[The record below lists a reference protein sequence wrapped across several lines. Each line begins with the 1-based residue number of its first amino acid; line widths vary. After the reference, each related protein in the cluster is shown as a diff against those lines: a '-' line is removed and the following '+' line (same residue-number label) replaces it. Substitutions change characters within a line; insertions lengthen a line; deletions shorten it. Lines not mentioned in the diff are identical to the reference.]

1 MLFSKALLA
10 CSLLSLVPNAVTGL
24 LVPLSLVLLLQTLRI
39 LDSHVQRII
48 HETIQ
53 LDRDWQFLNFILSM
67 NFSLCISCT
76 DKACFLYLVAE
87 FTLEYV
93 IVIFTPVLLGSIGL
107 LHLNVGHLLGI
118 VMLEVPVGDNA
129 VLADGKLLNT
139 LSSDSFW
146 SIGRGTLVWCRKVM
160 FLHLLVADDVPV
172 NFCVF
177 ARPEVPRFLFGVVGP
192 FF

>member
-1 MLFSKALLA
+1 
-10 CSLLSLVPNAVTGL
+10 LLSLVPNAVTGL

-39 LDSHVQRII
+39 LDSHVQRIV

-67 NFSLCISCT
+67 SFSLCFSCV
-76 DKACFLYLVAE
+76 DKSCFLALVAE

-93 IVIFTPVLLGSIGL
+93 IVIFSPVLLGSICL
-107 LHLNVGHLLGI
+107 LNLNVSHLLGLI
-118 VMLEVPVGDNA
+118 MLEVPVGDNA
-129 VLADGKLLNT
+129 VLADGKRLNI

-146 SIGRGTLVWCRKVM
+146 SIGRWTLVWCCKVM
-160 FLHLLVADDVPV
+160 VLHRLVADDVPV

-177 ARPEVPRFLFGVVGP
+177 ARSEVPRLFLGVVRP
-192 FF
+192 LF